1 MADFNDINRPN
12 LRNADGSMSVEEYRR
27 QERALETRCK
37 QFEGTIFSKIW
48 KDMMKSARSI
58 GGEDRKRAYGPLED
72 TVVEMVSEHLSE
84 SQGIGVWK
92 VLYDNL
98 HSQLEVPAEI
108 KAERI
113 SAAAISAE
121 KKNARSL
128 RPPKAREV
136 MPES

>member
-1 MADFNDINRPN
+1 MAGLNDINRPN
-12 LRNADGSMSVEEYRR
+12 LRNADGSMSVEEYHR
-27 QERALETRCK
+27 QEKALETRCK

-58 GGEDRKRAYGPLED
+58 GGEDRKRSYGPLED

-108 KAERI
+108 RAERE
-113 SAAAISAE
+113 AAAAASAE
-121 KKNARSL
+121 EKSARNL
-128 RPPKAREV
+128 RPSRTSE
-136 MPES
+136 